1 MFCKIILCRGAVA
14 IVLKKGLLKEIRL
27 HLMRTRRIEKDTLS
41 ENEFHLLRAIEAN
54 SEVSQRQLAKSIGIS
69 LGSINYCL
77 NALVNKGCIKVENFI
92 LNPKK
97 SGYMYLL
104 TPKGMREKSKLTVAF
119 LERKQKEYLRLQ
131 SEIKQLQDELNDN
144 E

>member
-1 MFCKIILCRGAVA
+1 MKNL
-14 IVLKKGLLKEIRL
+14 
-27 HLMRTRRIEKDTLS
+27 KDTFS
-41 ENEFHLLRAIEAN
+41 ENEFQLLRELDAN
-54 SEVSQRQLAKSIGIS
+54 SEVSQRKLAQSMGIS

-77 NALVNKGCIKVENFI
+77 NALINKGCVKVENFI
-92 LNPKK
+92 SNPKK

-104 TPKGMREKSKLTVAF
+104 TPKGVRKKSKLTFAF

-144 E
+144 

>member
-1 MFCKIILCRGAVA
+1 MG
-14 IVLKKGLLKEIRL
+14 
-27 HLMRTRRIEKDTLS
+27 TRRIEKDTLS

-92 LNPKK
+92 SNPKK

-104 TPKGMREKSKLTVAF
+104 TPKGVREKSKLTVAF

-144 E
+144 Q